1 LTQRAIERGTLDMA
15 RLDRH
20 LASISRAADRLGN
33 LVEDLLDVSRLR
45 TGRLEL
51 RRQRLDCVPLV
62 EEIVE
67 RYRAQLEE
75 RPEYIVRLE
84 VPDQPL
90 EVDVDP
96 SRLEQVIDN
105 LLSNAVKY
113 SPTGGEIEV
122 SLAPHSGG
130 VELTVIDQGIG
141 LPAGQA
147 ASIFEP
153 FGRAPNAAAQQ
164 IPGLGL
170 GLSICR
176 QLVESHGGRIWASS
190 RGEEQGTSLG
200 VWLPT
205 PPPSPTTASADDG
218 PVGTRAASHRGNA
231 PLEAGSLQS
240 SGSD

>member
-1 LTQRAIERGTLDMA
+1 MA

-51 RRQRLDCVPLV
+51 RRQRLDCVPLLA
-62 EEIVE
+62 EIVE
-67 RYRAQLEE
+67 RYRVQLEE
-75 RPEYIVRLE
+75 RPEYVLRFE
-84 VPDQPL
+84 APDRPL

-113 SPTGGEIEV
+113 SPTGGEIQV
-122 SLAPHSGG
+122 TLAPHSGG
-130 VELTVIDQGIG
+130 VELTVSDQGIG
-141 LPAGQA
+141 LPLGQA

-153 FGRAPNAAAQQ
+153 FGRAPNAATQQ

-190 RGEEQGTSLG
+190 AGEEQGTTLG
-200 VWLPT
+200 IWLPN
-205 PPPSPTTASADDG
+205 PAPSSTTLSSDRR
-218 PVGTRAASHRGNA
+218 VGTRAASRRGNA
-231 PLEAGSLQS
+231 PLEASSRQG